1 MEDEMAKALD
11 VNENTT
17 QRPES
22 KPRDTS
28 DQQKKPQG
36 KSLRVNENTVEEKE
50 PSSAAPP
57 KRPPQG

>member
-22 KPRDTS
+22 KPR